1 MINLDSNIMKA
12 KRKTSKKIKKNSP
25 FNLTLFVILIISV
38 ILSVIAVAKS
48 DSSIFELRKR
58 ADEITPTAT
67 PTPKNVVPTCLG
79 LSVSPLIGKTPLEL
93 TLSCAGVD
101 GNNDITAAE
110 FGLGGNYANKT
121 VEKGVGQYGTIV
133 TTMRYDKSGSY
144 VVTCRVRDNNN
155 EWSNIPSNCSNT
167 VNVSLAE
174 TVVIKPKVTPTP
186 IYEEPTP
193 TQILES
199 PTPTVTIAP
208 LPTIT
213 PSPTPTKSAVSQETM
228 FTIGKILLISIVTIM
243 VGLLLKKLIDGN
255 E

>member
-1 MINLDSNIMKA
+1 M
-12 KRKTSKKIKKNSP
+12 T
-25 FNLTLFVILIISV
+25 
-38 ILSVIAVAKS
+38 LSVIAVAQS
-48 DSSIFELRKR
+48 GRSTFELRKL
-58 ADEITPTAT
+58 ADEITPTLTPT
-67 PTPKNVVPTCLG
+67 PTPKNVLPTCLG

-110 FGLGGNYANKT
+110 FGLDGDQKRT
-121 VEKGVGQYGTIV
+121 VEKSVGQYGTI
-133 TTMRYDKSGSY
+133 TTKVRYEKAGSY
-144 VVTCRVRDNNN
+144 VVTCRVRDNNY

-174 TVVIKPKVTPTP
+174 TIVIKPEVTPTP

-199 PTPTVTIAP
+199 PTPTMTSAP
-208 LPTIT
+208 LETIT
-213 PSPTPTKSAVSQETM
+213 PTPTKSGISQETFFM
-228 FTIGKILLISIVTIM
+228 TGKIVLISIVTIL

>member
-1 MINLDSNIMKA
+1 MKTKRRTA
-12 KRKTSKKIKKNSP
+12 KKATKKSSP
-25 FNLTLFVILIISV
+25 KAMLLFILFLSVVISV
-38 ILSVIAVAKS
+38 LAITRSDKS
-48 DSSIFELRKR
+48 TFELRKR

-79 LSVSPLIGKTPLEL
+79 LSISPRIGKTPLEL

-110 FGLGGNYANKT
+110 FGLGGNYANKI
-121 VEKGVGQYGTIV
+121 VEKSVGQYGTIV
-133 TTMRYDKSGSY
+133 TTMRYDKAGSY

-167 VNVSLAE
+167 VNVSLSQ
-174 TVVIKPKVTPTP
+174 TVVTKPKVTPTP
-186 IYEEPTP
+186 AYKEPTP
-193 TQILES
+193 TQILDT
-199 PTPTVTIAP
+199 PTPTATIIP
-208 LPTIT
+208 IETIT
-213 PSPTPTKSAVSQETM
+213 PIPTPTKSGMSQETM
-228 FTIGKILLISIVTIM
+228 FTIGKILLISIITIL

>member
-1 MINLDSNIMKA
+1 MKA
-12 KRKTSKKIKKNSP
+12 KRKISKKINKKSS
-25 FNLTLFVILIISV
+25 FNLSLFLILLVSV
-38 ILSVIAVAKS
+38 TLSVIAIAQS
-48 DSSIFELRKR
+48 GRSTFELRKR

-67 PTPKNVVPTCLG
+67 PTPKNVLPTCLG

-110 FGLGGNYANKT
+110 FGLGGDQKRT
-121 VEKGVGQYGTIV
+121 VEKSVGQYGTIITRV
-133 TTMRYDKSGSY
+133 RYEKAGSY

-167 VNVSLAE
+167 VNVSISQ
-174 TVVIKPKVTPTP
+174 TIVTKPKATPTP
-186 IYEEPTP
+186 TYEEPTP
-193 TQILES
+193 TQILET
-199 PTPTVTIAP
+199 PTPNVTIAP
-208 LPTIT
+208 LATIT
-213 PSPTPTKSAVSQETM
+213 PSPTPAKSGMSQETLFM
-228 FTIGKILLISIVTIM
+228 IGKIVLISIVTIL

>member
-1 MINLDSNIMKA
+1 MKA
-12 KRKTSKKIKKNSP
+12 KRKISKKINKKSS
-25 FNLTLFVILIISV
+25 FNLSLFLILLVSV
-38 ILSVIAVAKS
+38 TLSVIAVAQS
-48 DSSIFELRKR
+48 GRSTFELRKR

-67 PTPKNVVPTCLG
+67 PTPKNVLPTCLG

-110 FGLGGNYANKT
+110 FGLGGDQKRT
-121 VEKGVGQYGTIV
+121 VEKSVGQYGTIITRV
-133 TTMRYDKSGSY
+133 RYDKAGSY

-167 VNVSLAE
+167 VNVSLSQ
-174 TVVIKPKVTPTP
+174 TIVTKPMVTPTP
-186 IYEEPTP
+186 TYEEPKP
-193 TQILES
+193 TLILES
-199 PTPTVTIAP
+199 PTPTMTSAP

-213 PSPTPTKSAVSQETM
+213 PTPTKSGMSQETLFM
-228 FTIGKILLISIVTIM
+228 IGRIVLISIVTIL